1 MKKLKQDLEAVSKS
15 LKALALKSEKMV
27 KALDKLE
34 KVPTELKTK
43 AKSAKKAAVEKAK
56 LTATEQVVNIINK
69 AKGGID
75 VAKLKAKAES
85 AGKIAVEKTKLTA
98 TELGTNIIQ
107 KAKDGIDVATLK
119 IKTGF
124 EDTKIR
130 SILNKTLREARSR
143 GLVHL
148 CRIVVLG
155 GILFSQVVG
164 SHGNSVP
171 QPKHGGERS

>member
-1 MKKLKQDLEAVSKS
+1 MKKLKQDLQAVSKS
-15 LKALALKSEKMV
+15 LKALTLKSEKMV

-130 SILNKTLREARSR
+130 NILNKTFK
-143 GLVHL
+143 
-148 CRIVVLG
+148 G
-155 GILFSQVVG
+155 GKIKRAGAPV
-164 SHGNSVP
+164 
-171 QPKHGGERS
+171 